1 VPTFCSSVRQRWPP
15 SAPNVKRR
23 LASVV
28 ATVLTTMATRFAG
41 TASNHGRATRNST
54 TVSDVPAPPTSA

>member
-1 VPTFCSSVRQRWPP
+1 MPTFCSSVRHRWPP

-28 ATVLTTMATRFAG
+28 AT
-41 TASNHGRATRNST
+41 
-54 TVSDVPAPPTSA
+54 